1 MTYRTFLFL
10 TFQICTQFAPIFE
23 RCTQPA
29 PISLQNSHKRFCKN
43 NICRALSSSNVD
55 NLKASMGFQLSTD
68 PTNKKVIYIDWI
80 SSQLQFVHKVR
91 HEHLTTREKSLEN
104 TSLMKTLSR
113 DRNTHNLHQTVQE
126 NKKKI
131 KKKSHKSKIFA
142 KIFGNTTNIAYIY
155 RKNMRYD

>member
-1 MTYRTFLFL
+1 
-10 TFQICTQFAPIFE
+10 
-23 RCTQPA
+23 
-29 PISLQNSHKRFCKN
+29 
-43 NICRALSSSNVD
+43 
-55 NLKASMGFQLSTD
+55 MGFQLSTD

-126 NKKKI
+126 NQKKI

-142 KIFGNTTNIAYIY
+142 KIFGNTTNIAYLCKKYEI
-155 RKNMRYD
+155 